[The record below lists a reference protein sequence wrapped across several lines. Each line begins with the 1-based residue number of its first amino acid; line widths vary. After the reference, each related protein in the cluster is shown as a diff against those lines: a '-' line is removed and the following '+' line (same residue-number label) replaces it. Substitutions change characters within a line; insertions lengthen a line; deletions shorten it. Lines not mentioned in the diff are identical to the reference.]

1 MTTELHCP
9 GCSKLIRAPD
19 GAGGKKGKCPY
30 CGRMVYI
37 PMPES
42 EIDAIPIAPIDENEE
57 ARDARMRQES
67 TAYIAAIDHVGE
79 RDTGGAGPGTDAT
92 QRVAPV
98 EPVDV
103 ADEVMRF
110 MLAMRDSEL
119 DLADQCVKR
128 LARARSKSA
137 EYVNGLMLDE
147 LPLRVENVPPPLVQ
161 GFLKTLLSRL

>member
-19 GAGGKKGKCPY
+19 GAGGKQGKCPY
-30 CGRMVYI
+30 CGRKVYI

-42 EIDAIPIAPIDENEE
+42 EIDPIPLAPIDETEE
-57 ARDARMRQES
+57 ARAARLRRES

-79 RDTGGAGPGTDAT
+79 HDAAGAGSDSTASQGGTA
-92 QRVAPV
+92 V
-98 EPVDV
+98 ETVDV

-110 MLAMRDSEL
+110 MIAMRDSQL
-119 DLADQCVKR
+119 DVADQCVKR
-128 LARARSKSA
+128 LAKAGSKSV